1 MSKKQIKILV
11 VDDELP
17 IVHSIQRV
25 LRKIECS
32 VQTACDYDSA
42 IDRLSNNVIDI
53 VISDVRMP
61 GKTGIDLFKTMNNKW
76 PSIERILMTGFFDI
90 HDIVDAINNGHIY
103 SYISKPWKEEDF
115 LQTIQQSIAKV
126 HIKKR
131 NDFLEQELI
140 NNNNKLS
147 TLNNLLEQKVE
158 ERTNDLKLSVKQ
170 LEEANENLKSSYSN
184 TLELFSN
191 LLLLRFGTDSKQR
204 YNVARLAQTIAS
216 IMKLTAKQSK
226 NIYYAAL
233 LADIGKLGLK
243 DDCFSISFEQLSKVK
258 QKEYQLYPLIADAT
272 LSSIE
277 PLGEIAKIIAEHRE
291 YADGSGFPKGLIA
304 EEISIEAQILS
315 AAFDYYSLI
324 HSNNSSID
332 DAKNIQHVF
341 SEKHTK
347 EIIDVI
353 DYLIQNNEIKV
364 DDSDESM
371 IRINVNTLKPGMK
384 ILEDLKSSSGLLLL
398 AKNTIIQES
407 MIDRVI
413 GLAHTLEED
422 WFAIIRKPDIY
433 QQ

>member
-1 MSKKQIKILV
+1 MPKNQITILV
-11 VDDELP
+11 VDDEIA
-17 IVHSIQRV
+17 IVHSIQRL
-25 LRKIECS
+25 LRKIDCH
-32 VQTACDYDSA
+32 VLTANDYDSA
-42 IDRLSNNVIDI
+42 IVTLTKNVIDI

-61 GKTGIDLFKTMNNKW
+61 GKTGIELFKTMHTRW

-90 HDIVDAINNGHIY
+90 NDIVDAINNGHIY

-140 NNNNKLS
+140 NHNNKLN
-147 TLNNLLEQKVE
+147 TLNNSLEQKVE

-170 LEEANENLKSSYSN
+170 LEEANVNLKSSYTN

-204 YNVARLAQTIAS
+204 YSIARLAQTIAS
-216 IMKLTAKQSK
+216 RMKLTAKQSK
-226 NIYYAAL
+226 DIYYAAL

-243 DDCFSISFEQLSKVK
+243 DDCFSIPFEQLSKVK

-277 PLGEIAKIIAEHRE
+277 PLGEIAKVIAEHRE
-291 YADGSGFPKGLIA
+291 YADGSGFPKGITA
-304 EEISIEAQILS
+304 KEISIEAQILS
-315 AAFDYYSLI
+315 ASFDYYSFI
-324 HSNNSSID
+324 HSNNSSFD
-332 DAKNIQHVF
+332 DAKNIQHLF
-341 SEKHTK
+341 SGKHTK

-364 DDSDESM
+364 DDSDESL
-371 IRINVNTLKPGMK
+371 IRINVNTLKPGMM
-384 ILEDLKSSSGLLLL
+384 IMEDLKSSSGLLLL

-407 MIDRVI
+407 MITRVI
-413 GLAHTLEED
+413 DLAHTLEED
-422 WFAIIRKPDIY
+422 WFAIITKPDIN
-433 QQ
+433 Q

>member
-17 IVHSIQRV
+17 IVHSIQRL
-25 LRKIECS
+25 LRKIDCS

-191 LLLLRFGTDSKQR
+191 LLLLRS
-204 YNVARLAQTIAS
+204 
-216 IMKLTAKQSK
+216 
-226 NIYYAAL
+226 
-233 LADIGKLGLK
+233 
-243 DDCFSISFEQLSKVK
+243 
-258 QKEYQLYPLIADAT
+258 
-272 LSSIE
+272 
-277 PLGEIAKIIAEHRE
+277 
-291 YADGSGFPKGLIA
+291 
-304 EEISIEAQILS
+304 
-315 AAFDYYSLI
+315 
-324 HSNNSSID
+324 
-332 DAKNIQHVF
+332 
-341 SEKHTK
+341 
-347 EIIDVI
+347 
-353 DYLIQNNEIKV
+353 
-364 DDSDESM
+364 
-371 IRINVNTLKPGMK
+371 
-384 ILEDLKSSSGLLLL
+384 
-398 AKNTIIQES
+398 
-407 MIDRVI
+407 
-413 GLAHTLEED
+413 
-422 WFAIIRKPDIY
+422 
-433 QQ
+433 